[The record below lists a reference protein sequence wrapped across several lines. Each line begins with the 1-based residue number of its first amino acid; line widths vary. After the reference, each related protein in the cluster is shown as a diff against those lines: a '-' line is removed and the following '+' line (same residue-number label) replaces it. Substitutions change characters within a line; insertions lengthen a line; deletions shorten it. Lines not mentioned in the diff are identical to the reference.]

1 MRVALSTA
9 GRERGIWIYDFARGT
24 LSRLTAAGRSAV
36 PVWTPDGQWLTYAA
50 AAGGPDG
57 LYSVRAD
64 GAGSPELLF
73 TNTRNLVPGAWTPDG
88 RRLFYYEI
96 PGDATAAAQ
105 GGSTLLVQGRDEK
118 NATPA
123 VPESVTRAGGIDVSP
138 DGRWMAYQSPA
149 SGEFQVYVDAF
160 PGPGPR
166 FQISTRG
173 GGSPVWRA
181 DGGELYYAEPTGK
194 ASPGQLQ
201 PGSAEIRMMA
211 VTVTTRPTLSFG
223 QPRALFAGRYSM
235 NAPGRGYDVAADG
248 QRFLLLQERAR
259 TPDVVTGMT
268 VVQNWFEELR

>member
-1 MRVALSTA
+1 
-9 GRERGIWIYDFARGT
+9 
-24 LSRLTAAGRSAV
+24 
-36 PVWTPDGQWLTYAA
+36 
-50 AAGGPDG
+50 
-57 LYSVRAD
+57 
-64 GAGSPELLF
+64 LLF
-73 TNTRNLVPGAWTPDG
+73 TNPRNLVPGTWTPDG

-96 PGDATAAAQ
+96 PSDAAVAAQ
-105 GGSTLLVQGRDEK
+105 GGSTLWVQARDEK

-123 VPESVTRAGGIDVSP
+123 VSESVTRAGGVDVSP

-181 DGGELYYAEPTGK
+181 DGGELYYTEPMGK
-194 ASPGQLQ
+194 AIPGQLQ

-223 QPRALFAGRYSM
+223 QPRPLFTGRYSM
-235 NAPGRGYDVAADG
+235 NAPARGYDVAADG
-248 QRFLLLQERAR
+248 QRFLLLQERER

-268 VVQNWFEELR
+268 VVQNWIEELR